1 MSERS
6 QIALQTGIVL
16 LVVAAAVYGIVSSA
30 QARPPEIVA
39 VSPGPD
45 PSLIAQTVRTAS
57 PAPTPTASPTP
68 ATTAS
73 PAPTATRKPM
83 TLTAYTCIDRPC
95 TGVHLGAGWTV
106 LAPFDGRVEIR
117 VYQFL
122 DGQPREFTDVA
133 GVAKYPYVEVYAPD
147 GRRMRYRPGA
157 LGTATELVAKDGAIR
172 AGEDLFRVTS
182 EGPASWR
189 EFYDASVTFNIV
201 VSLTSAAGTDLD
213 ASPLIKVR

>member
-1 MSERS
+1 VSERG
-6 QIALQTGIVL
+6 QIGLQFGIVL

-30 QARPPEIVA
+30 QARPPEIVTVPA
-39 VSPGPD
+39 GPD
-45 PSLIAQTVRTAS
+45 PSLVAQTVRSARPAPTPTEAPTPVATAS
-57 PAPTPTASPTP
+57 PAPTPT
-68 ATTAS
+68 
-73 PAPTATRKPM
+73 RKPM
-83 TLTAYTCIDRPC
+83 TITPYTCIDRPC

-106 LAPFDGRVEIR
+106 LAPFDGRVEIH

-122 DGQPREFTDVA
+122 DGQPREFTDIA

-157 LGTATELVAKDGAIR
+157 LGTATELVAKEGSIR
-172 AGEDLFRVTS
+172 AGDDLFRVAS

-189 EFYDASVTFNIV
+189 EFYDRNVTFDIV
-201 VSLTSAAGTDLD
+201 VSLTSAAGADLD

>member
-1 MSERS
+1 MSERA
-6 QIALQTGIVL
+6 QIALQVGIVL

-57 PAPTPTASPTP
+57 PTP
-68 ATTAS
+68 S
-73 PAPTATRKPM
+73 PAPTASAPAPSPTPSPTRRPM
-83 TLTAYTCIDRPC
+83 TFTPHTCIDRPC

-106 LAPFDGRVEIR
+106 LAPFDGRVEIH
-117 VYQFL
+117 VYQLL
-122 DGQPREFTDVA
+122 DGQPREFTDIA

-157 LGTATELVAKDGAIR
+157 LGTATELVAKEGAIR

-189 EFYDASVTFNIV
+189 EFYDRNVTFNIV
-201 VSLTSAAGTDLD
+201 VSLTSAAGADLD
-213 ASPLIKVR
+213 AAPLIRVK